1 MEHDEIPKPT
11 LLSRIASRLI
21 KVLGEPHYTYN
32 FKLPLPC
39 CEWCRS
45 QDEMS
50 ERQRLKLDKRI
61 AVLEGQVALLREYS
75 SSNELGKPFDLKL
88 EAALKIFDH
97 TMNAFLKQEYIIT
110 DPTNITRAFNV
121 AFEAVER
128 ITSTRVVRHYPI
140 DEEVAF
146 EKAMRSPVVARSSL
160 RQNGQ
165 KPYVSPSLD

>member
-21 KVLGEPHYTYN
+21 KGLGEPHYTYR

-45 QDEMS
+45 QDGIS
-50 ERQRLKLDKRI
+50 VRQRLELDKRI
-61 AVLEGQVALLREYS
+61 AVLEGQAALLTENSRSDES
-75 SSNELGKPFDLKL
+75 GATFDLKL

-110 DPTNITRAFNV
+110 DPTNITRAFSL
-121 AFEAVER
+121 AFEEVEK
-128 ITSTRVVRHYPI
+128 ITSTRVVRRNPI
-140 DEEVAF
+140 EGEAPF
-146 EKAMRSPVVARSSL
+146 EKALRSAVVARPL
-160 RQNGQ
+160 VHQNGQ
-165 KPYVSPSLD
+165 KPFVSRSLD